1 MKLRT
6 GTETTEILELFGE
19 YDRALDMIS
28 ERVFNGDLCG
38 AFGIVVYKDEH
49 DEITE
54 EMEEYF
60 NGEDEYE
67 IYVEWDLEIR

>member
-6 GTETTEILELFGE
+6 CVATTEILELFGE

-28 ERVFNGDLCG
+28 ERVFHGDLCG
-38 AFGIVVYKDEH
+38 EFSIMVYKNDL

-54 EMEEYF
+54 DMEEYF
-60 NGEDEYE
+60 GEDDEYE